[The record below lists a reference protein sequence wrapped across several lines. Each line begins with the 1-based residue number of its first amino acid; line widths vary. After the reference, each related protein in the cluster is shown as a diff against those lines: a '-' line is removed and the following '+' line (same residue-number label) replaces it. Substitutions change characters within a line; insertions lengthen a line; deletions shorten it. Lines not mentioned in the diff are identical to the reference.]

1 MDSSE
6 NQSNKNRSGQND
18 LKLGKHEIISGYDAY
33 SIVLQ
38 NAVSISTNFLRA
50 FVTKLGKE
58 TVSIDSTQS
67 PLFTNNVKVGFI
79 IAKKKIRKAVLRN
92 RIRRLLREA
101 YRLNKCKF
109 NILSDGTNIIFSLTD
124 NGYEH
129 FMRNPKEKFDF
140 IEPEMKSLLDKIKK
154 KLNK

>member
-6 NQSNKNRSGQND
+6 NQSNTNRTRQND
-18 LKLGKHEIISGYDAY
+18 LKLGKHELIRGYDAY

-50 FVTKLGKE
+50 FVSNQSKD

-79 IAKKKIRKAVLRN
+79 IAKKKIRKAYQRN
-92 RIRRLLREA
+92 RIRRLLRES
-101 YRLNKCKF
+101 YRLNKKNF
-109 NILSDGTNIIFSLTD
+109 NTLRSNLNIIFSLTEKGTEYFI
-124 NGYEH
+124 N
-129 FMRNPKEKFDF
+129 NPKTKFAF
-140 IEPEMKSLLDKIKK
+140 LNEEMDKLQSKIKK
-154 KLNK
+154 HFNC